1 MSDTLRAQQWAL
13 TAHLRDPQHQPAP
26 AGLDE
31 KRLQVYRDLLF
42 NTLQALLAG
51 SFPVLLQ
58 VLDDDEWA
66 ALCRRYFVA
75 HRCASPLFTEVAAE
89 FVTWLQA
96 VDDLPRPFLA
106 ELAHYEW
113 VEQALQGLDAAPLHA
128 PEASMDPWSTRL
140 RRAPLAW
147 PLAYRWPVQQLGR
160 ACQPDL
166 APAQA
171 TFLLARR
178 AADGTV
184 VFSQLSALAWQLLEQ
199 IGAAPPRSG
208 AEHLQQLAEQ
218 HGLALPDLE
227 PDARALLAQ
236 LLAAGVIG
244 AEAPAVR

>member
-26 AGLDE
+26 AGLDQR
-31 KRLQVYRDLLF
+31 RLQVYRDLLL

-58 VLDDDEWA
+58 VLDENEWA
-66 ALCRRYFVA
+66 ALCRRYVIA

-89 FVTWLQA
+89 FVAWLQH
-96 VDDLPRPFLA
+96 VDALPRPFLA

-113 VEQALQGLDAAPLHA
+113 VEQALQGLDAAPLQA
-128 PEASMDPWSTRL
+128 PAASMDPWSTPL
-140 RRAPLAW
+140 RRSPLAW
-147 PLAYRWPVQQLGR
+147 PLAYRWPVHRLGR
-160 ACQPDL
+160 DEQPDV
-166 APAQA
+166 APVQA

-178 AADGTV
+178 QPDGTV

-199 IGAAPPRSG
+199 IEASPPRSG
-208 AEHLQQLAEQ
+208 AEHLQDVAEQ
-218 HGLALPDLE
+218 QGLALPDLA
-227 PDARALLAQ
+227 PDGRALLAQ

-244 AEAPAVR
+244 AERTARP